1 MSGAA
6 VRRLLH
12 VIASA
17 RLEAGGPIEGVRQ
30 RARALRELGCE
41 TELVCLDAPDEVD
54 AEAIGMPVHAL
65 GPSRGSYRANGRIV
79 PWLREHAHRFDAVT
93 VHGIWQQH
101 DLAAWRA
108 LRRGPVPYFVFPHGM
123 LDPWFKRTYPL
134 KHLKK
139 CLYWPWQHRVLA
151 DARAVLFT
159 CEEERLLARRS
170 FRPYRVREAVVQYGT
185 AAPEGDPEAQREGFL
200 QAFPQARGRRLL
212 LFLSRIHPK
221 KGCDL
226 LLDAWAEAA
235 RSRPDWLLAMAG
247 PDQVG
252 WQAELQARAERLG
265 VADRVL
271 WTGML
276 KGDLKWGAY
285 RSAEAFVL
293 PSHQENFGIA
303 VAEALACSLPV
314 LITDKVNIWREI
326 DGDGCGLVGPDDA
339 EGVRGLLERFF
350 ALAPEE
356 AAAMGRRARETFDR
370 RFEIRASARSL
381 LETVERACPASGSD
395 AGRAGHL

>member
-1 MSGAA
+1 MP
-6 VRRLLH
+6 RRYLH

-17 RLEAGGPIEGVRQ
+17 SLETGGPIEAVRQ
-30 RARALRELGCE
+30 VSRVLTEFGCHP
-41 TELVCLDAPDEVD
+41 ELVCLDVPGEVD

-65 GPSRGSYRANGRIV
+65 GPSRGSYRANPRIV
-79 PWLREHAHRFDAVT
+79 PWLQEHADRYDAVV

-101 DLAAWRA
+101 DLAVWRA

-151 DARAVLFT
+151 DAAAVLFT
-159 CEEERLLARRS
+159 CEEERLLARQS
-170 FRPYRVREAVVQYGT
+170 FRPYRVREAVVAFGT
-185 AAPEGDPEAQREGFL
+185 AAPEGDPEAQREAFL
-200 QAFPQARGRRLL
+200 GACPQARSRRLM
-212 LFLSRIHPK
+212 LFLGRIHPK

-235 RSRPDWLLAMAG
+235 RDRPEWLLVMAG

-252 WQAELQARAERLG
+252 WQTELQGLAERLG
-265 VADRVL
+265 IADRVL

-285 RSAEAFVL
+285 RASEAFVL

-303 VAEALACSLPV
+303 VAEALACGLPV

-326 DGDGCGLVGPDDA
+326 QEDGCGLVGTDDA
-339 EGVRGLLERFF
+339 EGVRGLLQRFF
-350 ALAPEE
+350 SLTEDAVRE
-356 AAAMGRRARETFDR
+356 MGLRARATFDR
-370 RFEIRASARSL
+370 RFEVRASARSL
-381 LETVERACPASGSD
+381 LETIDRHRTG
-395 AGRAGHL
+395 